1 MFRFNIQT
9 NTVSY
14 IFRIIRFRS
23 TCSRTHFFHLSFL
36 SHHYFNS
43 CVTKSQVLF
52 SSVEQFNYTILP
64 SLCCA

>member
-1 MFRFNIQT
+1 M
-9 NTVSY
+9 
-14 IFRIIRFRS
+14 
-23 TCSRTHFFHLSFL
+23 

-52 SSVEQFNYTILP
+52 SSIEQFNYTILP